1 MAHPGQPPPA
11 GGSDDASD
19 LDAAIRALWHDA
31 QPRALARVESVEE
44 AIAALLGGA
53 LEADLAEHA
62 RREAHKLAG
71 ALGTFGMPD
80 GTEHARAVERRL
92 EAGAGAADA
101 PELAHHATELRRIV
115 EAGPA
120 SSPLPAEPGAPA
132 APSAPAPAPTGA
144 GDVLLVGVDPSRAA
158 GVAGALR
165 ARGVDATTDEH
176 AAAQVALVAGAG
188 SALAGDVRRLA
199 GRGARVAA
207 LLPPD
212 GSADRVEL
220 VRCGAARMLPAS
232 LGADA
237 LAEELAALVAL
248 RRDRVDRVLVVDDDP
263 DILAGVRDVLTAAG
277 HEVTTLEDPRGFWGA
292 LERTRPSLV
301 VLDVD
306 MPAVD
311 GVALC
316 RTLRADAAWGATPI
330 LFLTGGNA
338 PATVGELFAA
348 GADDY
353 VAKPFHGPELAARVG
368 NRLERTRL
376 LRAARTTDPVTGL
389 ELRGPAHVRLQR
401 LRGHAERLGQPL
413 TLGLVEIE
421 ALGGDVEAADAAL
434 AGAGRALRGARAPE
448 DVGARWGDAQLLA
461 GQLGLGEH
469 DAREV
474 LAAVLEELRGAGLD
488 AAAGIAQYP
497 RDGADL
503 AAVIEA
509 ARGAAATAARGAGD
523 RLLAHGWDAAQPDR
537 ADIVLVED
545 D

>member
-1 MAHPGQPPPA
+1 
-11 GGSDDASD
+11 
-19 LDAAIRALWHDA
+19 
-31 QPRALARVESVEE
+31 
-44 AIAALLGGA
+44 
-53 LEADLAEHA
+53 
-62 RREAHKLAG
+62 
-71 ALGTFGMPD
+71 
-80 GTEHARAVERRL
+80 
-92 EAGAGAADA
+92 
-101 PELAHHATELRRIV
+101 
-115 EAGPA
+115 
-120 SSPLPAEPGAPA
+120 
-132 APSAPAPAPTGA
+132 
-144 GDVLLVGVDPSRAA
+144 
-158 GVAGALR
+158 
-165 ARGVDATTDEH
+165 
-176 AAAQVALVAGAG
+176 
-188 SALAGDVRRLA
+188 
-199 GRGARVAA
+199 
-207 LLPPD
+207 
-212 GSADRVEL
+212 
-220 VRCGAARMLPAS
+220 MLPAS

-237 LAEELAALVAL
+237 LAEELAALVAV
-248 RRDRVDRVLVVDDDP
+248 RRDTVDRVLVVDDDP

-421 ALGGDVEAADAAL
+421 ALGGDVEAADAAMAV
-434 AGAGRALRGARAPE
+434 AGQALRVALAPE

-545 D
+545 DEALAGVVLHALGTRGYRTRVIPDGDEAAAQLGGARPALQAPLVLLDWDLPGRDGLTVLRGLAADGRLAHTAVIMLTARASEREVLAALDLGAADHVAKPISLPVLMQKVRRALAPPERA